1 MTDVIGARLQARA
14 LVALWL
20 ASVRYLR
27 TVGPLAGAGL
37 AHWRTRARAIEDPE
51 LRALA
56 LRKIDREGF
65 NAEAGAMLA
74 TLAPAEHRAQVVKAI
89 VALELLF
96 DLLDGLTE
104 RSFADP
110 LSDGRELFAQ
120 FVDALRAPLPAE
132 AAPGADEGYI
142 GELAAAA
149 HLALLGLPAVA
160 AVRELAVLHAQRA
173 AEAQVRMHAVSAL
186 GDAQLEHWARA
197 QAEASGGSLAWRE
210 QLAGSAAS
218 VLTVHAL
225 IAAAADRSTTST
237 DAEQIGA
244 AYLPICALVTLLD
257 GLLDREQDRREGRAG
272 YLSVYPDAS
281 LPARTLPA
289 LARRAATLTAG
300 MPDGAHHLAMLAG
313 AAAYYLSAPGAR
325 APLLRSA
332 TAGLR
337 RQLAPLILS
346 ALAVMRLWRLTRRL
360 RERPQAHGAP
370 AQGDD

>member
-1 MTDVIGARLQARA
+1 MTDAIAARLQVRA
-14 LVALWL
+14 LVALGL

-27 TVGPLAGAGL
+27 TVGPLVGENL
-37 AHWRTRARAIEDPE
+37 AHWRTRARAIEDPQ
-51 LRALA
+51 LCALA
-56 LRKIDREGF
+56 LRKLDCESF

-104 RSFADP
+104 RPLADP

-132 AAPGADEGYI
+132 GFPHRDEGYI
-142 GELAAAA
+142 GELSAAA
-149 HLALLGLPAVA
+149 HLALLSLPAVA
-160 AVRELAVLHAQRA
+160 AVREPAVLNAQRA

-186 GDAQLEHWARA
+186 GDVQLEHWARA
-197 QAEASGGSLAWRE
+197 QAETADDSFAWRE

-225 IAAAADRSTTST
+225 IVAAANRGTTST
-237 DAEQIGA
+237 DAEQIGE

-257 GLLDREQDRREGRAG
+257 GLLDQEQDRREGRAG
-272 YLSVYPDAS
+272 YLSVYPEPG
-281 LPARTLPA
+281 LPPRTLPA
-289 LARRAATLTAG
+289 LARRAAMLTAS

-313 AAAYYLSAPGAR
+313 AVAYYVSAPGAR

-332 TAGLR
+332 TAGLQ
-337 RQLAPLILS
+337 RQMAPLILP
-346 ALAVMRLWRLTRRL
+346 ALAVMRMWRLTRRL
-360 RERPQAHGAP
+360 RERAP
-370 AQGDD
+370 RTWRSSAGG